1 MLVNFC
7 NFFLSPLE
15 QFEIL
20 PWFVVFPLN
29 IVILNNFSL
38 ILIVVA
44 LIFFF
49 VFYLPKFNSF
59 IIGNHSRYVV
69 ELLYNFLVSAVK
81 QQVGLRGGSYFPVF
95 FWVFFFIGFSNLIG
109 LVPFSFTLTS
119 QIILTFL
126 IAFSF
131 NFGLIILGLY
141 VHGAHF
147 FNLFVPH
154 GAPAALI
161 PLIVVIELVS
171 YLLRTFSLSIRLAA
185 NMMAG
190 HTLLHILSTFVVM
203 FLKSKFFIF
212 SLFPALLVILAMGL
226 EFGIAILQAYVFFI
240 LLTLYLNDSLTLG
253 GH

>member
-1 MLVNFC
+1 MVIMATDYY
-7 NFFLSPLE
+7 SPLE

-20 PWFVVFPLN
+20 PWFVASSVKVVL
-29 IVILNNFSL
+29 LNNFSI
-38 ILIVVA
+38 ILLVVS
-44 LIFFF
+44 LIFFLF
-49 VFYLPKFNSF
+49 FYLPK
-59 IIGNHSRYVV
+59 IGVLLVGSNNRFVV
-69 ELLYNFLVSAVK
+69 EQLYNFLVSAVK
-81 QQVGLRGGSYFPVF
+81 QQIGLRGGSYFPVF
-95 FWVFFFIGFSNLIG
+95 FWIFFFIVFSNLIG

-119 QIILTFL
+119 QIILTFV

-131 NFGLIILGLY
+131 NFGLITLGLY
-141 VHGAHF
+141 VHGTHF

-203 FLKSKFFIF
+203 FLKSKFFVF
-212 SLFPALLVILAMGL
+212 SLFPAFLVILAMGL